1 MISKIDTMG
10 GVDEPSRDFKKNR
23 NLSTTTNSNQSVPL
37 SINLPNTKAF
47 NSQNQSPI
55 LNSPT
60 LPNVQTIPS
69 AHSINNLHMLQPTNN
84 KINGQSYPET
94 PKSPSFQRV
103 GDEHKLVIE
112 GVRLSM

>member
-1 MISKIDTMG
+1 MISKIDSMG
-10 GVDEPSRDFKKNR
+10 VVDEPSRDFKKNR
-23 NLSTTTNSNQSVPL
+23 NLSTTTNSNQNVPL

-69 AHSINNLHMLQPTNN
+69 SHSINNNPHMLQPTNN

-94 PKSPSFQRV
+94 PPKSPGFQRV
-103 GDEHKLVIE
+103 GDDHKLVI
-112 GVRLSM
+112 